1 MPTLRPTATLTER
14 LGLVFC
20 AALAAILP
28 IAAILAV
35 IEAL

>member
-1 MPTLRPTATLTER
+1 MTTLRTTATLTER

-35 IEAL
+35 LEAL